1 MAYTKEEQERFVELR
16 AKGFSFEKI
25 AAETKISKPTLI
37 KWAGELHKEIAT
49 AEYVDLQA
57 LLEQHR
63 LNRRAKVEETALQL
77 EKVIKAI
84 EGKDLSGESLKD
96 LLCMKRDLEE
106 SLTRRARE
114 VTAYTGFMEGKNPL
128 KWFDDGTEKILKID

>member
-1 MAYTKEEQERFVELR
+1 MAYTKEDQERFVELR
-16 AKGFSFEKI
+16 ARGLSFEKI
-25 AAETKISKPTLI
+25 ALEMGVSKPTLI

-63 LNRRAKVEETALQL
+63 LNRRAKIEETALQL

-84 EGKDLSGESLKD
+84 EGKDLTGESLKD
-96 LLCMKRDLEE
+96 LLSMKRDLEE
-106 SLTRRARE
+106 SLAQRAKE
-114 VTAYTGFMEGKNPL
+114 VSAHTGHEELDPRNHYRTIEQVL
-128 KWFDDGTEKILKID
+128 RLD